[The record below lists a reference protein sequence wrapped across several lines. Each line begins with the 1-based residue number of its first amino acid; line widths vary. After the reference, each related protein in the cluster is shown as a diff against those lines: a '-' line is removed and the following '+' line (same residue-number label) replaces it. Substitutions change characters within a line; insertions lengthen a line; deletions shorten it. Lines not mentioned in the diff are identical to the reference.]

1 MIAPQEVWTTLDR
14 LALERGFT
22 PSALARAAGLD
33 ATTFN
38 PSRRVGADGAYR
50 WPSVN
55 SLLRALE
62 ALHIPLTVFAASLE
76 GGRGSLAAAP
86 GLPGGMPA
94 GQMSGRSAGAP
105 YGMLPPASSE
115 GAQGVRQVCSL
126 PFSQLGQSGL
136 FDRQGHPTGSAWDEQ
151 DCPFS
156 IAAPAYMVRI
166 DTARMEPVLR
176 EGASAVVVPGLVP
189 RAQDRALLLGV
200 GAEPCAGFVRGGESL
215 SIEPF
220 AAPWQVLAVPP
231 GRDVWLH
238 RIVMVTL

>member
-1 MIAPQEVWTTLDR
+1 MIAPEGVWATLDR

-38 PSRRVGADGAYR
+38 PSRRVGAGGAFR

-62 ALHIPLTVFAASLE
+62 VLNVPLAVFAAYLE
-76 GGRGSLAAAP
+76 GGEGAGGIAP
-86 GLPGGMPA
+86 GVLPGMPKGMPMGA
-94 GQMSGRSAGAP
+94 TLNTPSGIGSGHPQGAAQMGRP
-105 YGMLPPASSE
+105 
-115 GAQGVRQVCSL
+115 VRSL

-136 FDRQGHPTGSAWDEQ
+136 FDRQGHPTGPAWDEQ
-151 DCPFS
+151 DCPFN

-166 DTARMEPVLR
+166 DTAHMEPVLR
-176 EGASAVVVPGLVP
+176 EGASAVVVPGLAP
-189 RAQDRALLLGV
+189 RAQDRAVLLRAGD
-200 GAEPCAGFVRGGESL
+200 EPCAGFVRGGESL

-220 AAPWQVLAVPP
+220 AAPWRVISLAP